1 MRGIVSLIILSAVLP
16 AGCSN
21 VSTPNLVHPGTE
33 EHQQARAY
41 IFEPYPENGPGP
53 PIVGARPREYQDPRP
68 SFAVLQDMH
77 PRGDIGPLAGR
88 TGSHSLHAPNAATS
102 AAGAGRS
109 AADRYRAA
117 DDRLIRQ
124 EWRSRRA
131 HCRNLSGLGMM
142 DSLVFV

>member
-1 MRGIVSLIILSAVLP
+1 MRGIVSLIVLSAVLQ

-53 PIVGARPREYQDPRP
+53 TIVGARPREYQDPRP

-77 PRGDIGPLAGR
+77 ADMHPNSNLGPQPGDTVLIPC
-88 TGSHSLHAPNAATS
+88 TPPTPPPQQQAPVDQPPIVTS
-102 AAGAGRS
+102 PPAI
-109 AADRYRAA
+109 YYPP
-117 DDRLIRQ
+117 
-124 EWRSRRA
+124 
-131 HCRNLSGLGMM
+131 GMAQP
-142 DSLVFV
+142 